1 VREKTSSDTNN
12 WSDGPLTGKN
22 LIAMNDANV
31 GLQACWYS
39 SGMHLWYAS
48 DAYTVNEYLYLW
60 TDPANEWNSQSTF
73 TANGH
78 AGIGCYSWGPGTVN
92 YAMMV
97 NLNNDINILWK
108 DMNNTAQQTWK
119 NVSSPIPGPFLPNT
133 SLGYTDY
140 FFAQV
145 GNGSLAGY
153 NVNFDTDNT
162 MVNSQ
167 FTIPE
172 RPLAGTHFSVA
183 QPNTENGVI
192 VFDQITGSD
201 IVQNTF
207 NNATG
212 QWPLGTDILP
222 DD

>member
-1 VREKTSSDTNN
+1 
-12 WSDGPLTGKN
+12 
-22 LIAMNDANV
+22 MNDANV
-31 GLQACWYS
+31 GLQVCWYS
-39 SGMHLWYAS
+39 GGMHLWYAS

-60 TDPANEWNSQSTF
+60 TNSANEWISQSTF

-97 NLNNDINILWK
+97 NLNNDINIMWK
-108 DMNNTAQQTWK
+108 DMNNTAQQQTWQ
-119 NVSSPIPGPFLPNT
+119 NVSSPISGPFLPNT

-145 GNGSLAGY
+145 ANGSLAGY
-153 NVNFDTDNT
+153 DISFETDGT
-162 MVNSQ
+162 KVNSQ

-172 RPLAGTHFSVA
+172 RPLAGTQFSVT
-183 QPNTENGVI
+183 QPNTDNGVI
-192 VFDQITGSD
+192 IFDQITGSD

-212 QWPLGTDILP
+212 QWPLGTNILP
-222 DD
+222 NA